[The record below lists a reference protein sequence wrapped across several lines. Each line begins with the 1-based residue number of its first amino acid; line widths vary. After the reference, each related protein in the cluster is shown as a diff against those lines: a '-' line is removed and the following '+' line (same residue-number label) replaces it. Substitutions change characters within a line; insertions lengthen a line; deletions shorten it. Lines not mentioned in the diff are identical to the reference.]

1 MRTALVVRGLAV
13 LLITLLA
20 AGPAAAALVSVT
32 GGFTSFS
39 SSAVFGTS
47 ATAYATLN
55 GNPLCPDSGCST
67 FLGPASVSFRTPRS
81 SVEFQNYTFPG

>member
-1 MRTALVVRGLAV
+1 MRAALVVRGLAV

-47 ATAYATLN
+47 ATAYARVVRVHAHD
-55 GNPLCPDSGCST
+55 PLGYGGVCWPNDC
-67 FLGPASVSFRTPRS
+67 
-81 SVEFQNYTFPG
+81 